1 MNKSMKKQK
10 VIDKLKDDP
19 LFALR
24 HSAEHVLHMSVEAI
38 FPGAKKVMGPPI
50 ENGFYGD
57 FDFEGKITEEDF
69 LRIEEHMRDIVDAN
83 LPIQVREASFKELK
97 EVFKDNPFKLEMI
110 SEIEKADEK
119 ATVCE
124 IGEKAGKYYDI
135 DLCAGN
141 HVGRTSNIKAFKL
154 LSVAGAYWH
163 GDEKNKMLT
172 RIYATAF
179 NSQADLDEYLERL
192 EEAKKRD
199 HRMLNKNLEI
209 FALFEEI
216 GPGLPVWLPNGMI
229 IREELER
236 WGKETEEKWGYVRV
250 STPFMTKRK
259 LFEMSGHVPYFE
271 EEMYKVVVPGEDKEE
286 YFIKPMNC
294 PFHHLVFSSKPRTY
308 KELPLKIAEYG
319 TVARYENRGALN
331 GILRPRLFCQND
343 AHIYCTEEQAV
354 DVFIEIVNLHKYYY
368 DTLGLNNYHIEL
380 DLRDPTKMDKYH
392 GNEEMWQKAE
402 KITREALDKS
412 GIKYTVVNEGAAHY
426 GPKMDFKIKSAIGT
440 EYGIST
446 NQIDL
451 YMPERFGLKY
461 IDKDGKEKPVIVQH
475 RAPLGSSER
484 FVGFLMEHFAGAF
497 PVWLCPVQIEIIPIG
512 DKHAQYAKEVS
523 EKFKGKHLRS
533 EVDDRAETM
542 QAKIRDAQMKKI
554 PYMLIVGDKEV
565 EAGEVS
571 VRLRTEENLGAKP
584 LEDVVAKIEEIYLTK
599 SLNLW

>member
-1 MNKSMKKQK
+1 MKKQK
-10 VIDKLKDDP
+10 VIDTLKKDDP

-24 HSAEHVLHMSVEAI
+24 HSAEHVMHMAI
-38 FPGAKKVMGPPI
+38 EQLFQGAQKVMGPPI

-57 FDFEGKITEEDF
+57 FDYTGKITEEDF
-69 LRIEEHMRDIVDAN
+69 LSIEQKMRDIIDAN
-83 LPIQVREASFKELK
+83 LPIKIREASYKELK
-97 EVFKDNPFKLEMI
+97 EIFQDNPYKWEMI
-110 SEIEKADEK
+110 EELEKDK
-119 ATVCE
+119 AKPTVCE
-124 IGEKAGKYYDI
+124 IGEKGGKYYDI

-141 HVGRTSNIKAFKL
+141 HVGRTSDIKAFKL
-154 LSVAGAYWH
+154 LSVAGAYWR
-163 GDEKNKMLT
+163 GSEQNKMLT

-179 NSQADLDEYLERL
+179 DSQDELDRHLELL
-192 EEAKKRD
+192 EEQKKRD
-199 HRMLNKNLEI
+199 HRAINKNLEI

-229 IREELER
+229 VREELEN

-259 LFEMSGHVPYFE
+259 LFELSGHVPYFE
-271 EEMYKVVVPGEDKEE
+271 EEMYKVKVPGEQEEEE

-294 PFHHLVFSSKPRTY
+294 PFHHLIFASKPRTY

-319 TVARYENRGALN
+319 TVARYENRGAIN

-343 AHIYCTEEQAV
+343 AHVYCSEDQAV
-354 DVFIEIVNLHKYYY
+354 DVFLEIMNLHKYYY
-368 DTLGLNNYHIEL
+368 ETLGLNDYHIEL

-451 YMPERFGLKY
+451 FMPERFGLKY

-484 FVGFLMEHFAGAF
+484 FVGFLMEHFAGNF
-497 PVWLCPVQIEIIPIG
+497 PVWLCPIQVKIIPIG

-523 EKFKGKHLRS
+523 QQLKAKHLRS

-542 QAKIRDAQMKKI
+542 QSKIRDAQMKKI
-554 PYMLIVGDKEV
+554 PYMLIVGDKEI
-565 EAGEVS
+565 ENHQVS

-584 LEDVVAKIEEIYLTK
+584 LDEVIAKIEEIYLTK